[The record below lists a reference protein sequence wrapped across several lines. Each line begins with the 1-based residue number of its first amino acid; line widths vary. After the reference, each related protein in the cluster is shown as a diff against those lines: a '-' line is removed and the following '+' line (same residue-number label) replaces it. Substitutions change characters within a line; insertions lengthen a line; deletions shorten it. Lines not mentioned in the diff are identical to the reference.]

1 MQCDGQGLLW
11 WFDELDR
18 FHCFSMFFMMIIN
31 GDYRSCSVH
40 AWRGSLHGRQ
50 LLPQHR
56 WVSLGFL
63 PSAHFYRFARSRN
76 RCAAGMTG
84 AQSKHSGSTIATLVP
99 KRSLQGVSRHQLW
112 PSGRSAG
119 INYWFAD
126 QGRLRLGDLG
136 GCCWHLLTMRQTW
149 RTTSIGLVEA
159 ADLVERVLPSISW
172 QTTMWGPWRL
182 PAGKKCPSRNIQVQG
197 MIWLL
202 KCTHSDA
209 CARVFQSYD
218 WDILGHS
225 WTFYHIWTSGVNF
238 TFMFQL
244 VSFPTFPDAIIT
256 ITRHMFRHFRVRL
269 GIWKMGTTEATTGRV
284 QPQQGNR
291 VGMGPGNHCIDHH
304 KTTARPRM
312 SSSHKCSMDLCN
324 YNFISF
330 YDQVKCQISQMA
342 VHFLQ
347 QPSSMFVKIQL
358 D

>member
-1 MQCDGQGLLW
+1 
-11 WFDELDR
+11 
-18 FHCFSMFFMMIIN
+18 
-31 GDYRSCSVH
+31 
-40 AWRGSLHGRQ
+40 
-50 LLPQHR
+50 
-56 WVSLGFL
+56 LG
-63 PSAHFYRFARSRN
+63 
-76 RCAAGMTG
+76 
-84 AQSKHSGSTIATLVP
+84 
-99 KRSLQGVSRHQLW
+99 
-112 PSGRSAG
+112 
-119 INYWFAD
+119 
-126 QGRLRLGDLG
+126 LGDLG
-136 GCCWHLLTMRQTW
+136 LTMRQTW

-182 PAGKKCPSRNIQVQG
+182 PAGKKCPSRNIQAQG

-209 CARVFQSYD
+209 CARVFQSSYD

-291 VGMGPGNHCIDHH
+291 VGMGPGNHCIEHH

-312 SSSHKCSMDLCN
+312 SNSHKCSMDLCN
-324 YNFISF
+324 FISF
-330 YDQVKCQISQMA
+330 YDQVSNFPNGCALPAATIVHVCQDSTRLTILNYTLYIDQLIEGPLRPKHGNS
-342 VHFLQ
+342 LEE
-347 QPSSMFVKIQL
+347 VKVGRDVDGHLHWKKHL
-358 D
+358 DG

>member
-99 KRSLQGVSRHQLW
+99 KRSWQGVSRHQLW
-112 PSGRSAG
+112 PSRRSAG

-136 GCCWHLLTMRQTW
+136 GTMEDLGQW
-149 RTTSIGLVEA
+149 FLIGLISSFWL
-159 ADLVERVLPSISW
+159 DYSIIF
-172 QTTMWGPWRL
+172 RL
-182 PAGKKCPSRNIQVQG
+182 I
-197 MIWLL
+197 
-202 KCTHSDA
+202 HSN
-209 CARVFQSYD
+209 VGNP
-218 WDILGHS
+218 IL
-225 WTFYHIWTSGVNF
+225 NN
-238 TFMFQL
+238 
-244 VSFPTFPDAIIT
+244 P
-256 ITRHMFRHFRVRL
+256 
-269 GIWKMGTTEATTGRV
+269 
-284 QPQQGNR
+284 
-291 VGMGPGNHCIDHH
+291 
-304 KTTARPRM
+304 
-312 SSSHKCSMDLCN
+312 
-324 YNFISF
+324 
-330 YDQVKCQISQMA
+330 
-342 VHFLQ
+342 
-347 QPSSMFVKIQL
+347 
-358 D
+358 